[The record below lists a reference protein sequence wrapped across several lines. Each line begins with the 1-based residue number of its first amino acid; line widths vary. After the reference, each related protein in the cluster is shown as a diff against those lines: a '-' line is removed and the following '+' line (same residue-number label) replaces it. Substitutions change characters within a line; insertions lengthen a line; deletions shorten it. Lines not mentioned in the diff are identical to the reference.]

1 MTGMRES
8 IEAARRGVERTSDL
22 ATAAGGARDRVESYR
37 DKGEGTAVTSFGRLR
52 ELEQERDLAESRL
65 RRAQASGGES
75 RPAAEPAAEEALDP
89 LSAFDL
95 PESSGPDER
104 ELS

>member
-8 IEAARRGVERTSDL
+8 IEAARRGADRTSDL
-22 ATAAGGARDRVESYR
+22 ATAAAGARERVEDYR
-37 DKGEGTAVTSFGRLR
+37 EQGNGTAVTSFGRLR

-65 RRAQASGGES
+65 QRAQSNRDGQ
-75 RPAAEPAAEEALDP
+75 RPAEEPAAEAAPDP

-95 PESSGPDER
+95 PEGSGPDER